1 MAWHPFHTPEERR
14 REPLITLDKGPV
26 MAALVTGA
34 TSLLLYSFTT
44 VHMLDARIDKLEE
57 QMSELMDNEGRPRPS
72 ERGTEAYYNV
82 QRLEQRIND
91 MEKKLTADL
100 ESQGVQPN

>member
-44 VHMLDARIDKLEE
+44 VHLLDTRIDKLEE
-57 QMSELMDNEGRPRPS
+57 QMSELMDNDGHPRPS
-72 ERGTEAYYNV
+72 PQGTEAFYNV
-82 QRLEQRIND
+82 QRLEDKINSL
-91 MEKKLTADL
+91 EAQL
-100 ESQGVQPN
+100 ESQLTKEKP